1 MMASGSRLPAP
12 GSRPLTAERTSS
24 SEETM
29 AVSNPACSSAAF
41 TRTAC
46 SRSSVVMR
54 TRSAMD
60 VCDVRRVA
68 CGVCRVIAGDE
79 VDGMIEELL
88 EHRQSLFHTIRRAG
102 EIDDQGFAPRAR
114 AAARQPGTGKAGP
127 GRGPQRFGDSL
138 GLTLQ
143 DRRSGFRC
151 DVALGEASTAGREYD
166 I

>member
-88 EHRQSLFHTIRRAG
+88 EHCQSLFHTIRRAG
-102 EIDDQGFAPRAR
+102 EIDDQRLASRTCASAR
-114 AAARQPGTGKAGP
+114 EPGAGEAWA
-127 GRGPQRFGDSL
+127 GRGTQRFGDAL
-138 GLTLQ
+138 RFTLE
-143 DRRSGFRC
+143 D
-151 DVALGEASTAGREYD
+151 
-166 I
+166 